1 MIDRVTQ
8 RPRARLDLL
17 EQFVYLGEQSS
28 VEMAERYLAAIE
40 ETCAL
45 LVTQPRSGTP
55 YDSGIARLA
64 ELRRI
69 PVNGFGRHL
78 LFYIPRSG
86 GIDVVRVLHAARDIE
101 RIFANEES

>member
-1 MIDRVTQ
+1 M
-8 RPRARLDLL
+8 
-17 EQFVYLGEQSS
+17 EQFVYLGEQTS
-28 VEMAERYLAAIE
+28 VEMAERYFAAIE

-45 LVTQPRSGTP
+45 LINQPRSGTP

-64 ELRRI
+64 GLRGV
-69 PVNGFGRHL
+69 PVKGFGNHL

-101 RIFANEES
+101 SVFDGEER

>member
-17 EQFVYLGEQSS
+17 EQFVYLGEQTS
-28 VEMAERYLAAIE
+28 VEMAERYLAAVE

-55 YDSGIARLA
+55 YDSGIAKLA
-64 ELRRI
+64 GLRRV
-69 PVNGFGRHL
+69 PVKGFGNHL
-78 LFYIPRSG
+78 VFYIPRSG
-86 GIDVVRVLHAARDIE
+86 GVDVVRVLHAALDIE
-101 RIFANEES
+101 SVFGSEES